1 MRGVFLRI
9 LTILGV
15 TAYIFLAGNSLHP
28 GFSYV
33 QRWGL
38 DLEGYENPGK
48 KFQESGVPFLT
59 KDYFGYT
66 DPEGESPLVLPLEQG
81 VALGKESFCSYNRP
95 GENMVIRDP
104 AGKFINPLPVF
115 GYPHALGE
123 YFFVLSHDMT
133 GFSVLN
139 GNGELL
145 FKSGF
150 STLIT
155 SIDSGETLIGV
166 GLLNGEVHL
175 FNLQGNNLEVLKPVG
190 SRISAVYGT
199 AVSRSGNLVA
209 LTHGIDPQVISFY
222 RSQTGG
228 FKRIKSFTLPE
239 AARSQVV
246 MGFSRDELLLFSE
259 TPDGFDLVRTIEPYT
274 RREIP
279 VEGTLV
285 DYHFSN
291 DGKQLFVLTSSG
303 KESLLYFF
311 SPNGTLINR
320 EEFKGQGTWLTERD
334 DSIFMG
340 LDNRLTRIDV
350 IGDGL

>member
-1 MRGVFLRI
+1 MRRVFLRI
-9 LTILGV
+9 LTVLGV
-15 TAYIFLAGNSLHP
+15 MVYIFLAGNQIHP

-38 DLEGYENPGK
+38 DLEGRKNLDK
-48 KFQESGVPFLT
+48 KLQEAGIPFLT
-59 KDYFGYT
+59 KNYFGYT
-66 DPEGESPLVLPLEQG
+66 DREGKAPLLMPMEQG
-81 VALGKESFCSYNRP
+81 VALGDESYCSYDRS
-95 GENMVIRDP
+95 GENLLIRDA
-104 AGKFINPLPVF
+104 AGKAVNPLPVS

-139 GNGELL
+139 GKGKVL

-155 SIDSGETLIGV
+155 SLDSGETLIGV

-175 FNLQGNNLEVLKPVG
+175 FNLQGNNLDVLKPVG

-209 LTHGIDPQVISFY
+209 LTHGIDPQVISLY
-222 RSQTGG
+222 RSQAGS
-228 FKRIKSFTLPE
+228 FKRIRSFTLRE
-239 AARSQVV
+239 AVRSQVV
-246 MGFSRDELLLFSE
+246 MGFSQDELLLFAE
-259 TPDGFDLVRTIEPYT
+259 TLEGFDLVRTLEPHT
-274 RREIP
+274 RREISL
-279 VEGTLV
+279 EGSLV

-291 DGKQLFVLTSSG
+291 DGKQLIVLTGSG
-303 KESLLYFF
+303 SRSLLYFF
-311 SPNGTLINR
+311 SPDGTLIDR
-320 EEFKGQGTWLTERD
+320 EEFQGQGTWLTEQGS
-334 DSIFMG
+334 SIFMG

-350 IGDGL
+350 IRDGL